1 VTLELGGLP
10 VLLADTAGL
19 RAEAAAADDVERE
32 GMRRAVDRVA
42 GQRRAQ
48 ANLLPPTTRRGD
60 PIIAEVL
67 FEALEDASDTDA
79 LASPYP
85 HGFHSWPA
93 GMHPA
98 IAATVLSGL
107 LPLVPQGG
115 VVDPFAGGGT
125 VGLES
130 LLHDRPFVGTD
141 LNPLSRLVGSERCRP
156 RSLTQVQ
163 AVATILA
170 GVVERSKDRVRKKQ
184 PSRADVSPEI
194 ARQYAPHT
202 LMELA
207 GLLAEI
213 DAVPKDRAEGIR
225 STLAVGFS
233 AILTKV
239 SNRRGD
245 TDGKAGA
252 LKPGGADVEVS
263 DDFSK
268 RVGRF
273 IPTERFEAK
282 VHELLDKQQALHDVV
297 GDDILPVSFFTADA
311 RDLPEVLGQKRAS
324 LILTSPPYG
333 GTYDYTHH
341 HAHRLAFLGLD
352 AGADAQSFD
361 RRELFARRRANPS
374 AFDDETK
381 QMLVASQ
388 SKAAARPM
396 PRYAPPVM
404 PGSPSSAHPPFNL
417 YTVFVAITTTLS
429 VPMLELLLPML
440 CLCILATSALVANK
454 KAVIGPST
462 ARSCRKI
469 FCINDFAINPRK
481 KSKPCRTSLPKD
493 ARRATA
499 NRMWLPLVAWSMALS
514 NDFSRK

>member
-1 VTLELGGLP
+1 MDENTGL
-10 VLLADTAGL
+10 D
-19 RAEAAAADDVERE
+19 
-32 GMRRAVDRVA
+32 RAVDRVA

-48 ANLLPPTTRRGD
+48 ANLLPPTSQRGD
-60 PIIAEVL
+60 PVMAAVL
-67 FEALEDASDTDA
+67 YDALEAASTTDA

-93 GMHPA
+93 GLHPT

-107 LPLVPQGG
+107 LPMVPQGG

-125 VGLES
+125 VGLEA

-141 LNPLSRLVGSERCRP
+141 LNPLSRMVGTERCRP

-163 AVATILA
+163 AVATVLA
-170 GVVERSKDRVRKKQ
+170 GVVERSKDRVRQKQ
-184 PSRADVSPEI
+184 PSRAPVSPEI

-213 DAVPKDRAEGIR
+213 DAIPRDGGPEGIR
-225 STLAVGFS
+225 NTLAVGFS

-245 TDGKAGA
+245 TDGTAGI
-252 LKPGGADVEVS
+252 PRPDGIES
-263 DDFSK
+263 DDVGK

-297 GDDILPVSFFTADA
+297 GDDILPVTLVTADA
-311 RDLPEVLGQKRAS
+311 RDLPGVLGRKKAS

-352 AGADAQSFD
+352 AGGDAQSFD

-381 QMLVASQ
+381 QMLASLAEVLHDDGLCVLVVGDAQMGTARVDAAAHLESLVHAAGLAMVAVAS
-388 SKAAARPM
+388 APRPDFTGG
-396 PRYAPPVM
+396 RDR
-404 PGSPSSAHPPFNL
+404 
-417 YTVFVAITTTLS
+417 
-429 VPMLELLLPML
+429 LEHLV
-440 CLCILATSALVANK
+440 CL
-454 KAVIGPST
+454 
-462 ARSCRKI
+462 
-469 FCINDFAINPRK
+469 
-481 KSKPCRTSLPKD
+481 
-493 ARRATA
+493 RR
-499 NRMWLPLVAWSMALS
+499 R
-514 NDFSRK
+514 

>member
-1 VTLELGGLP
+1 MRQPPRGQSPANRGPRGPAPDRGPERAPERGAGTGGLTP
-10 VLLADTAGL
+10 RWAVDENTGL
-19 RAEAAAADDVERE
+19 D
-32 GMRRAVDRVA
+32 RAVDRVA

-67 FEALEDASDTDA
+67 FEALEDASNTDA

-141 LNPLSRLVGSERCRP
+141 LNPLSRLVGGERCRP

-252 LKPGGADVEVS
+252 LKPGGADVEVA
-263 DDFSK
+263 DDFGK

-282 VHELLDKQQALHDVV
+282 VHELLDKQQALYDVV
-297 GDDILPVSFFTADA
+297 GDDILPITFVTADA

-352 AGADAQSFD
+352 AGTEAQSFD

-381 QMLVASQ
+381 QMLASLAEVLHDDGLCVLVVGDAQ
-388 SKAAARPM
+388 MGSTRIDAAAHLETLVQ
-396 PRYAPPVM
+396 AAGLEVVAV
-404 PGSPSSAHPPFNL
+404 SSAPRPDFLGGRERMEHL
-417 YTVFVAITTTLS
+417 V
-429 VPMLELLLPML
+429 
-440 CLCILATSALVANK
+440 CL
-454 KAVIGPST
+454 
-462 ARSCRKI
+462 
-469 FCINDFAINPRK
+469 
-481 KSKPCRTSLPKD
+481 
-493 ARRATA
+493 RR
-499 NRMWLPLVAWSMALS
+499 R
-514 NDFSRK
+514 